1 MGAYSG
7 GQGVVREI
15 EFRAPLTVSILSE
28 RRAFAPWGGA
38 GAGGGARGRNTL
50 LRLDQSSGKAGKVSL
65 GGKASFAAFPG
76 DVLRVETPGGGGYGV
91 PAEAQAQGQ
100 GQAQAQGQ
108 GAEPPFSFLRQEVH
122 APQMAGT
129 GSLSI
134 LAETECDF

>member
-1 MGAYSG
+1 M
-7 GQGVVREI
+7 REI

-50 LRLDQSSGKAGKVSL
+50 FRRDQSSGKAGKVSL

-76 DVLRVETPGGGGYGV
+76 DVLRVETPGGGGYGAS
-91 PAEAQAQGQ
+91 AEEQGQ
-100 GQAQAQGQ
+100 GQGQGQ
-108 GAEPPFSFLRQEVH
+108 GLPPMPFLRQEVH

-134 LAETECDF
+134 LAETESDF